1 MKHPQRVDDYLEHI
15 AEAIERATSYL
26 QPLRDVEALGQNSQV
41 QDAIVR
47 NIEIIGEAAAH
58 IYNRE
63 PDFIQQHPQLPWAQM
78 RAMRNAVIHEYFF
91 VDLDIVWNTV
101 KHDLPLLKQQIE
113 ALLLERRQP

>member
-15 AEAIERATSYL
+15 AEGIERATSYL
-26 QPLRDVEALGQNSQV
+26 QPLRDVEALEQNSQV

-63 PDFIQQHPQLPWAQM
+63 PNFQLSEGRFSRGRRPATRCRACVM
-78 RAMRNAVIHEYFF
+78 RIKYVYTNQAR
-91 VDLDIVWNTV
+91 LS
-101 KHDLPLLKQQIE
+101 
-113 ALLLERRQP
+113 

>member
-1 MKHPQRVDDYLEHI
+1 
-15 AEAIERATSYL
+15 
-26 QPLRDVEALGQNSQV
+26 
-41 QDAIVR
+41 
-47 NIEIIGEAAAH
+47 
-58 IYNRE
+58 
-63 PDFIQQHPQLPWAQM
+63 M